1 MPAIPKKIRTG
12 LVELRTNGGSVYVSP
27 SFWERVY
34 LLWTFRNF
42 PSLPKQ
48 VLNRR
53 EQQLIDKLCR
63 TEIVGRTKP
72 IAEAVVI
79 GTVENVY
86 LKQSSEMDTSATT
99 GTLIEMSSASASA
112 RASRA
117 VGSERISVRLSR
129 AAYNRTRFGR
139 FRNRSVQNISTPK
152 QDSIERSE
160 AKETSPAPV
169 PRDAGRSWS
178 RSRVGWALVA
188 TCAAALLGILFYFR
202 EGRLKSPISV
212 SQVATEA
219 PNPASGGSVLSTVAR
234 PENVERSLPAERGT
248 PTATLELASPV
259 ASSMQRERG
268 RRKTILSKPPVQ
280 TEDSTPAERVQ
291 VEESPKGGFSY
302 PVAPMPNLTGKV
314 RLKAVIG
321 TDGTVREVDVLSGN
335 RALAA
340 AASRAVRHWRY
351 GRHELEGHAVEAETN
366 ITISFVGDDT
376 VSVSFPAFH

>member
-1 MPAIPKKIRTG
+1 MPAIPQKIRTG
-12 LVELRTNGGSVYVSP
+12 LVELRTNVGSVYVSP

-48 VLNRR
+48 VLNRH

-63 TEIVGRTKP
+63 AEVVSRTKP
-72 IAEAVVI
+72 TAGAVVI
-79 GTVENVY
+79 GAVENLY
-86 LKQSSEMDTSATT
+86 LKQSCEMEESATI
-99 GTLIEMSSASASA
+99 GTLIEMSPASASA
-112 RASRA
+112 AASRA

-139 FRNRSVQNISTPK
+139 LRNRHVQNISAPK
-152 QDSIERSE
+152 QDPVERSE
-160 AKETSPAPV
+160 AKEARPAPV
-169 PRDAGRSWS
+169 LRDAGRSWS
-178 RSRVGWALVA
+178 RSRVGWTLVA
-188 TCAAALLGILFYFR
+188 TCGAAVLGILFHFR

-219 PNPASGGSVLSTVAR
+219 PNPASGSVLSTVAR
-234 PENVERSLPAERGT
+234 SENVERSMPAERRH
-248 PTATLELASPV
+248 PTTLLEPPPPA
-259 ASSMQRERG
+259 ASSRQREAAE
-268 RRKTILSKPPVQ
+268 RKTILSQLPVPTVQ
-280 TEDSTPAERVQ
+280 STPAERVQ
-291 VEESPKGGFSY
+291 VEESPQGGFSY
-302 PVAPMPNLTGKV
+302 PVAPIPNLTGKV

-340 AASRAVRHWRY
+340 AAARAVRHWRY

-366 ITISFVGDDT
+366 ITISFVGDDA
-376 VSVSFPAFH
+376 VSVSFPGLH